1 MESKHKFRKEL
12 ELYLHIPFCVRKCN
26 YCDFLSMPAEEEVRR
41 HYVNCLLEEIR
52 QKGGLCREYQVSTV
66 FFGGGTPSLLAG
78 VQIAELMEA
87 IGNSFSV
94 ASDAEI
100 TIECNPGT
108 LDRQKLLF
116 YKNAG
121 INRLSIGLQSALDR
135 ELHLLGRIHTYGQ
148 FLENYDLARKMG
160 FENINVDLISA
171 LPGQKTEDWE
181 YTLRKVLE
189 LRPEH
194 ISAYS
199 LMVEEGTP
207 FYEQYG
213 RDERCRE
220 QGGHPCYLPEEETEQ
235 EMYRLAGQMMNEKG
249 YRRYEISNYAR
260 PGRECRHN
268 IGYWRGISYLGLG
281 IGSAS
286 LMERLRFSNIGS
298 MEEYLEHCRGL
309 GKGTLCF
316 GSQSAGEFLGE
327 QSLAGILQN
336 APELLNA
343 EQVIALDKKQR
354 MEEFM
359 FLGLRMTEGVS
370 RKEFKERFG
379 AELEGVYGTVLQKLC
394 SQGML
399 EQKEGRISLTE
410 EGIFVSNYI
419 LSEFLL

>member
-1 MESKHKFRKEL
+1 MERNHEKRKEL

-41 HYVNCLLEEIR
+41 HYVNCLLEEIMQR
-52 QKGGLCREYQVSTV
+52 GESCREYHVSTV

-87 IGNSFSV
+87 IRSSFWV
-94 ASDAEI
+94 DSDAEI

-116 YKNAG
+116 YQNAG
-121 INRLSIGLQSALDR
+121 INRLSIGLQSASNR
-135 ELHLLGRIHTYGQ
+135 ELQLLGRIHNCEQ

-181 YTLRKVLE
+181 YTLKKVLE

-207 FYEQYG
+207 FYETYG
-213 RDERCRE
+213 QDAECRE
-220 QGGHPCYLPEEETEQ
+220 QGGHPRELPEEETEQ
-235 EMYRLAGQMMNEKG
+235 EMYLLTGQMLAEKG

-268 IGYWRGISYLGLG
+268 TGYWRGISYLGLG
-281 IGSAS
+281 LGSSS
-286 LMERLRFSNIGS
+286 LMDETRFSNTRN
-298 MEEYLEHCRGL
+298 MEEYLGQCPGFKRENVTVL
-309 GKGTLCF
+309 GKT
-316 GSQSAGEFLGE
+316 Q
-327 QSLAGILQN
+327 Q
-336 APELLNA
+336 
-343 EQVIALDKKQR
+343 

-359 FLGLRMTEGVS
+359 FLGLRMTEGIS
-370 RKEFKERFG
+370 REEFQKKFQVEP
-379 AELEGVYGTVLQKLC
+379 EGIYGTALQKL
-394 SQGML
+394 SRENIL
-399 EQKEGRISLTE
+399 KQKEGRIYLTE
-410 EGIFVSNYI
+410 QGILVSNYV
-419 LSEFLL
+419 LSQFLL

>member
-1 MESKHKFRKEL
+1 MERNHKIRKEL

-26 YCDFLSMPAEEEVRR
+26 YCDFLSMPAEEGVRR

-52 QKGGLCREYQVSTV
+52 QRGESCRAYHVSTV

-87 IGNSFSV
+87 IRSSFWV
-94 ASDAEI
+94 DSDAEI

-116 YKNAG
+116 YQNAG
-121 INRLSIGLQSALDR
+121 INRLSIGLQSASNR
-135 ELHLLGRIHTYGQ
+135 ELQLLGRIHNCEQ

-181 YTLRKVLE
+181 YTLKKVLE

-207 FYEQYG
+207 FYEAYG
-213 RDERCRE
+213 QDAECRE
-220 QGGHPCYLPEEETEQ
+220 QGGHPRELPEEETEQ
-235 EMYRLAGQMMNEKG
+235 EMYLLTGQMLAEKG

-268 IGYWRGISYLGLG
+268 TGYWRGISYLGLG
-281 IGSAS
+281 LGSSS
-286 LMERLRFSNIGS
+286 LMDRTRFSNTRN
-298 MEEYLEHCRGL
+298 MEKYLEQCPDFKRENVTVL
-309 GKGTLCF
+309 GKT
-316 GSQSAGEFLGE
+316 Q
-327 QSLAGILQN
+327 Q
-336 APELLNA
+336 
-343 EQVIALDKKQR
+343 

-359 FLGLRMTEGVS
+359 FLGLRMTEGIS
-370 RKEFKERFG
+370 REEFQKKFQMEP
-379 AELEGVYGTVLQKLC
+379 EGIYGTALQKL
-394 SQGML
+394 SRENML
-399 EQKEGRISLTE
+399 KQKEGRIYLTE
-410 EGIFVSNYI
+410 QGILVSNYV
-419 LSEFLL
+419 LSQFLL